1 MVRTVALLTAVFA
14 ATTGALTAQ
23 EHGAAGEP
31 TAHEEHRNQLG
42 VFVGAASH
50 LHQKETGV
58 AVGLE
63 YARRLTHRVGIG
75 AFAEYASSKLE
86 RDFIVG
92 VPLEVEPVGRLA
104 LWAGPGIEFVT
115 VEDEATGE
123 EENETESLLRMGTGY
138 VFPLGRLT
146 VRPSFTADYAGG
158 HWTLVYGAVLALPF

>member
-1 MVRTVALLTAVFA
+1 MVRVIALLGAVA
-14 ATTGALTAQ
+14 AASAGALTAQ
-23 EHGAAGEP
+23 EHGAAGQP
-31 TAHEEHRNQLG
+31 VAHEEHRNQVG

-50 LHQKETGV
+50 LHQKETGI

-63 YARRLTHRVGIG
+63 YARRLTHWVAVG
-75 AFAEYASSKLE
+75 AYAEYASSKLE

-123 EENETESLLRMGTGY
+123 EENETEFLLRMGTGY

-146 VRPSFTADYAGG
+146 VRPSFNADYAGG
-158 HWTLVYGAVLALPF
+158 HWTLVYGAALALPF